1 MVIKILE
8 NIIMKYASL
17 CSITCYSGD
26 TGSKGPVG
34 EPGIK
39 GTKGNHGDIRSYIR
53 WDSLILLSKRIKG
66 RYWIYR
72 NKRRNRTER
81 RQR

>member
-8 NIIMKYASL
+8 YIIMKYPSL
-17 CSITCYSGD
+17 CFNTLCYSGD

-72 NKRRNRTER
+72 NKKEK
-81 RQR
+81 